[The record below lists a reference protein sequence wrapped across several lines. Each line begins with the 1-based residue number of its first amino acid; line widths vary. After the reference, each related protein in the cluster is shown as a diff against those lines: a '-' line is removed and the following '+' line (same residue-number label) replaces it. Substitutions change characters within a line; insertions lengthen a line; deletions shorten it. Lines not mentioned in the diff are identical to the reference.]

1 MVDYSLTSAEM
12 WWAFSQCLVA
22 FGFGFII
29 GTKLKLVR
37 KIEEMV

>member
-1 MVDYSLTSAEM
+1 MIDYSITTADA
-12 WWAFSQCLVA
+12 WWAMSQCLLA